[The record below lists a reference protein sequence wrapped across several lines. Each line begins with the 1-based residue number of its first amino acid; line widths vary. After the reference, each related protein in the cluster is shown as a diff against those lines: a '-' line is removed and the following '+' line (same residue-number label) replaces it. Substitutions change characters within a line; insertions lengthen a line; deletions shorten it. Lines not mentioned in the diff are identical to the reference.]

1 MKIFENSVTLESR
14 DVIEE
19 YLRGFDYKTSG
30 LTFTSLYMWR
40 VVNDFSWEII
50 DDYLCIAG
58 VNKLENAPDFHYLMP
73 VLTRKGGYDFKK
85 LADVIYRAK
94 EIFENKGIYF
104 TIMLVPFHMLE
115 MYAEALPGKL
125 SFEADRPNFD
135 YVYNAIDLIEL
146 NGRDFHTKKN
156 HLNYFKR
163 NCSYEYTRMN
173 SGMADEAMA
182 FIRKFNEQKNLS
194 NVHARALL
202 LMEEVAMDD
211 VFRNL
216 ESVGYLSGAI
226 LIDGNIEA
234 LSIGGRQGKNTI
246 TVHIEKANTQFRG
259 LYQAI
264 NNEFCIHNAKNIKR
278 INREE
283 DLGIPGLR
291 KAKLSYKPCMMVE
304 KYKVIFR
311 EQEGL
316 NFLR

>member
-1 MKIFENSVTLESR
+1 MRIFKNSVTLESR
-14 DVIEE
+14 DLIEE
-19 YLRGFDYKTSG
+19 YLRGFEYKTSG

-40 VVNDFSWEII
+40 IVNDFSWEII

-58 VNKLENAPDFHYLMP
+58 VNKLENEPDVHFLLP
-73 VLTRKGGYDFKK
+73 PLTKSGKYDQEK
-85 LADVIYRAK
+85 LADAIYQAK
-94 EIFENKGIYF
+94 EIFENKGINF
-104 TIMLVPFHMLE
+104 SIMLVPFHMLE
-115 MYAEALPGKL
+115 IFDNALPEKL

-146 NGRDFHTKKN
+146 SGRDLHTKKN
-156 HLNYFKR
+156 HLNYFKKTY
-163 NCSYEYTRMN
+163 SYEYMKMD
-173 SGMADEAMA
+173 SGMADTAMA
-182 FIRKFNEQKNLS
+182 FIRRFNEQKNLS
-194 NVHARALL
+194 NKYARELL
-202 LMEEVAMDD
+202 RLEETAMEG

-216 ESVGYLSGAI
+216 ETVGYLSGAI
-226 LIDGNIEA
+226 KIDGNIEA
-234 LSIGGRQGKNTI
+234 LCIGGRQGKNTI
-246 TVHIEKANTQFRG
+246 TVHVEKANIQFRG

-264 NNEFCIHNAKNIKR
+264 NNEFCIHNAKGVKR

-291 KAKLSYKPCMMVE
+291 KAKLSYKPCTMIE